1 MPVIIQEYLLIIIL
15 IIYFIIYHNLALQLK
30 KKVFLDYECKVM
42 GSKNK
47 NPLSF

>member
-15 IIYFIIYHNLALQLK
+15 IIYFIIYHKLALQLK
-30 KKVFLDYECKVM
+30 KKVFLAYEFKVM
-42 GSKNK
+42 GIKNK